1 MIDFSQASLFKNLHA
16 AYEGPINFQTTFV
29 RKTLFLLCV
38 LQGCALPPVRR
49 SMRSGKCVPRLL
61 SIIYQVE
68 KSVILAHYTS
78 IKKCPFF
85 SEIMLMEGARQFAS

>member
-1 MIDFSQASLFKNLHA
+1 MPHKLARKRSLRKHYSCCMYWVLPCVC
-16 AYEGPINFQTTFV
+16 EGP
-29 RKTLFLLCV
+29 
-38 LQGCALPPVRR
+38 ALAL
-49 SMRSGKCVPRLL
+49 SQHWL

>member
-1 MIDFSQASLFKNLHA
+1 MPHKLTRKRSLRKHYSCSTYVLGSCPVC
-16 AYEGPINFQTTFV
+16 EGP
-29 RKTLFLLCV
+29 
-38 LQGCALPPVRR
+38 ALAA
-49 SMRSGKCVPRLL
+49 SSTAQHWL